1 MLPDKAR
8 RAEVL
13 CFSPTPRKG
22 ERTMPQNYEQF
33 SREDTTEEYSFGE
46 LAREVAD
53 GNLSRSRALKTV
65 GAAVDG
71 GTVLLADDN
80 PKNAQLFV
88 RTLRI
93 SGFTNEVVVVHSG
106 AQALEYL
113 LGQGEY
119 AAQDLHAM
127 PKLVVLDL
135 NMPGMD
141 GLEVLGRIRG
151 DERTQRL
158 PVVMISAFCTL
169 EDVQDAY
176 RLGANAFVDKA
187 SASVPFE
194 ELVREVAYFWLA
206 VNEPPPASRRA

>member
-1 MLPDKAR
+1 MLGKD
-8 RAEVL
+8 V
-13 CFSPTPRKG
+13 
-22 ERTMPQNYEQF
+22 
-33 SREDTTEEYSFGE
+33 
-46 LAREVAD
+46 
-53 GNLSRSRALKTV
+53 
-65 GAAVDG
+65 VDS

-93 SGFTNEVVVVHSG
+93 SGFENEVVVVGDG
-106 AQALEYL
+106 AEALEYL
-113 LGQGEY
+113 LGEGEH
-119 AAQDLHAM
+119 AERDPHAM
-127 PKLVVLDL
+127 PQLVVLDL

-141 GLEVLGRIRG
+141 ALELLGRIRG
-151 DERTQRL
+151 DERTQQL

-176 RLGANAFVDKA
+176 RLGANAFIDKA